1 MHPMNIQKKILLA
14 IGQMSLSIGF
24 LLFLINYFVLD
35 NNIFIALFM
44 GLLFG
49 LALVL
54 NLSYLLSMKQS

>member
-1 MHPMNIQKKILLA
+1 MNIQKKILLA

-44 GLLFG
+44 GILFG

-54 NLSYLLSMKQS
+54 NLSYLLGMKP